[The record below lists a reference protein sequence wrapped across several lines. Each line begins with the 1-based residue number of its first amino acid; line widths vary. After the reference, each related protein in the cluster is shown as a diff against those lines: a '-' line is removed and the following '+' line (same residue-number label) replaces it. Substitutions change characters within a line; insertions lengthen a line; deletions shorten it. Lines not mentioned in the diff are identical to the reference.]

1 MKISKF
7 IYAAVV
13 GGVLASCQ
21 SVDTPMFSDKDA
33 FVAFDSKSTSIAE
46 NAAREVKIP
55 ISLVASKGLDVS
67 VGFEIDTTAYAGKNA
82 AKEGV
87 NYRLKNTSNTLSF
100 TDGGEMVA
108 YLSIEPIDNGTYD
121 GDVCFDIK
129 LSAPEGCNL
138 GANYTTTVTISDDD
152 HPLAAAGI
160 LGTYTASGVSP
171 FEDDNGATFTWTCEV
186 VKDADYIDRVWFT
199 QIVPTESGAVY
210 KSVMGTVS
218 ADFKSITINAGQDLG
233 TYGSTYTLSLDFNG
247 ASSATAYVSN
257 NTIAINTFV
266 LASAASGGETV
277 GYLTGVR
284 TLTLTKVEEYLKS

>member
-33 FVAFDSKSTSIAE
+33 FVAFDSKTTSIAE

-100 TDGGEMVA
+100 TADGEMVA
-108 YLSIEPIDNGTYD
+108 YISIEPIDNDDYN

-199 QIVPTESGAVY
+199 QIVPTGSGAVY

-284 TLTLTKVEEYLKS
+284 TLTLTKVEE

>member
-33 FVAFDSKSTSIAE
+33 FVAFDSKTTSIAE
-46 NAAREVKIP
+46 NAGSEVKIP
-55 ISLVASKGLDVS
+55 VSLVASKGLDVS

-100 TDGGEMVA
+100 TADGEMVA
-108 YLSIEPIDNGTYD
+108 YLSIEPIDNDDYN

-186 VKDADYIDRVWFT
+186 VKDADYVDRVWFT
-199 QIVPTESGAVY
+199 QIVPTVSGATY

-233 TYGSTYTLSLDFNG
+233 TAGSYTLTLDFNG
-247 ASSATAYVSN
+247 ASSATAQVSN
-257 NTIAINTFV
+257 GTISINTYV
-266 LASAASGGETV
+266 IAGIVEQPGYAASGAQTV
-277 GYLTGVR
+277 
-284 TLTLTKVEEYLKS
+284 TLKKVEE

>member
-160 LGTYTASGVSP
+160 LGKYNASGANP
-171 FEDDNGATFTWTCEV
+171 FEGGMQNWTCEV
-186 VKDADYIDRVWFT
+186 VKDADYVDRVWFT
-199 QIVPTESGAVY
+199 QIVPSASGATY

-218 ADFKSITINAGQDLG
+218 ADFRSITINAGQDLG
-233 TYGSTYTLSLDFNG
+233 TAGSYTLTLDFNG
-247 ASSATAYVSN
+247 ASSATAQVSN
-257 NTIAINTFV
+257 GTISINTYV
-266 LASAASGGETV
+266 IAGIVEQPGYAASGAQTV
-277 GYLTGVR
+277 TMK
-284 TLTLTKVEEYLKS
+284 KVEE

>member
-46 NAAREVKIP
+46 NAGSEVKIP
-55 ISLVASKGLDVS
+55 VSLVASKGLDVS

-100 TDGGEMVA
+100 TADGEMVA
-108 YLSIEPIDNGTYD
+108 YILIEPIDNDDYN

-160 LGTYTASGVSP
+160 LGKYNASGANP
-171 FEDDNGATFTWTCEV
+171 FEGGMQNWTCEV
-186 VKDADYIDRVWFT
+186 VKDADYVDRVWFT
-199 QIVPTESGAVY
+199 QIVPAANGATY

-218 ADFKSITINAGQDLG
+218 ADFRSITINAGQDLG
-233 TYGSTYTLSLDFNG
+233 TAGEYTLSLAFNG
-247 ASSATAYVSN
+247 ASSATAQVSN
-257 NTIAINTFV
+257 GTISINTYVFAAIV
-266 LASAASGGETV
+266 EQTGYAASGAQTV
-277 GYLTGVR
+277 TME
-284 TLTLTKVEEYLKS
+284 KVEE

>member
-33 FVAFDSKSTSIAE
+33 FVAFDSKTTSIAE

-87 NYRLKNTSNTLSF
+87 NYCLKNTSNTLSF
-100 TDGGEMVA
+100 TADGEMVA
-108 YLSIEPIDNGTYD
+108 YISIEPIDNDDYKC
-121 GDVCFDIK
+121 DVCFDIK

-138 GANYTTTVTISDDD
+138 CANYTTTVTISDDD

-284 TLTLTKVEEYLKS
+284 TLTLTKVEE

>member
-33 FVAFDSKSTSIAE
+33 FVAFDSKTTSIAE

-100 TDGGEMVA
+100 TADGEMVA
-108 YLSIEPIDNGTYD
+108 YISIEPIDNDGYN

-284 TLTLTKVEEYLKS
+284 TLTLTKVEE